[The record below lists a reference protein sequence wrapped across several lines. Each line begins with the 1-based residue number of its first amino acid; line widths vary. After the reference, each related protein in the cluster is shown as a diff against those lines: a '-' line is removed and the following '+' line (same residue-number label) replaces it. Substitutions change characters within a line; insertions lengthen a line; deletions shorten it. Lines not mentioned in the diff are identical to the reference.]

1 LQRRVKDRSAPAR
14 VAERARIVL
23 LSAEGKTGPQI
34 AAAVGCTEPT
44 VVNRHGTPSLFAT
57 LNIATGQVTDTE
69 LHSARSNARRLK
81 QRPL

>member
-34 AAAVGCTEPT
+34 AAAGCTEPT

-69 LHSARSNARRLK
+69 LHSARSNARRL
-81 QRPL
+81 